1 MEYVAKNIRRAV
13 IEQKLRYKDFAV
25 VVPSSDDYE
34 NDVRNV
40 FTRYDVPYFLD
51 KKIPF
56 SSAPQARYILSAIR
70 CASDGFDFSD
80 VNALIKNPL
89 FYKTP
94 EGYES
99 VQLFENYV
107 LKNALSNKLHKKF
120 KNEAAESV
128 RKRIFDVAAPFS
140 GLDGKDVKEYVAAL
154 NAFWKTKKSRNIR
167 KPSRTKSKP
176 SKARLPNSFT
186 ISSSISSTKCR
197 SS

>member
-40 FTRYDVPYFLD
+40 FTRYDVPYFWT
-51 KKIPF
+51 KNTF

-70 CASDGFDFSD
+70 CASDDFDFSD

-107 LKNALSNKLHKKF
+107 LKNALSNKLC
-120 KNEAAESV
+120 KN
-128 RKRIFDVAAPFS
+128 
-140 GLDGKDVKEYVAAL
+140 L
-154 NAFWKTKKSRNIR
+154 KTKRR
-167 KPSRTKSKP
+167 KASEN
-176 SKARLPNSFT
+176 AY
-186 ISSSISSTKCR
+186 ST
-197 SS
+197 